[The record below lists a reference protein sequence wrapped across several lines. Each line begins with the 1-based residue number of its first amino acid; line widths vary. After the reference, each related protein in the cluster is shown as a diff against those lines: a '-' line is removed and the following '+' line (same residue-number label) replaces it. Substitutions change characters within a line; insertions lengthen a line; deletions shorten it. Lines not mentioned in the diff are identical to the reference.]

1 MYNDIYKTKKMKQ
14 HSNNKYNN
22 YLFKT
27 INSILI
33 CGLFFIISLILI
45 KSNDKIKT
53 KFYHYVYDTNISFAS
68 INNWYTK
75 IFGSPIPFKNLIKDT
90 TQPVFDEKLNYSNN
104 EQYLDGV
111 KLIVDDNYLIPI
123 LETGMVTF
131 VGEKEGYGNT
141 IIIEQVDG
149 VSLWY
154 GNLDKENVKLY
165 DYVEK
170 GSLLGEVKGNTLY
183 LVYKKDG
190 NVLNYEDYL
199 K

>member
-1 MYNDIYKTKKMKQ
+1 MYNDIYKTKKKKQ
-14 HSNNKYNN
+14 QSNSKHNN

-33 CGLFFIISLILI
+33 CGLFLIISLILI

-53 KFYHYVYDTNISFAS
+53 KFYHYVYDTNISFAG

-75 IFGSPIPFKNLIKDT
+75 TFGSPIPFKNFIKDT
-90 TQPVFDEKLNYSNN
+90 TKTVFDEKLNYSNK

-111 KLIVDDNYLIPI
+111 RLTVDDNYLIPA

-131 VGEKEGYGNT
+131 VGEKENYGNT

-154 GNLDKENVKLY
+154 GNIDKENVKLY

-183 LVYKKDG
+183 LVYKKDD